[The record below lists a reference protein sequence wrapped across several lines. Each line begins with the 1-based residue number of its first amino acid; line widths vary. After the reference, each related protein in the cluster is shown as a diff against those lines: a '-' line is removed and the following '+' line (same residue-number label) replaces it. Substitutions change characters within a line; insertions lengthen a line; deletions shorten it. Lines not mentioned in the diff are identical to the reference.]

1 VDADDFQIGWG
12 GFEGDEAVN
21 AVKMWLRRLED
32 WVGQKVDQINYLVPG
47 KSSNIFASGW
57 AAFTEL
63 TIVQFQDIEQV
74 PKYDCSTSPA
84 LFFIAR
90 NGTVM
95 LCSSGYVPL

>member
-1 VDADDFQIGWG
+1 MDPDDVQIGWG

-32 WVGQKVDQINYLVPG
+32 WVGQKVDQINNLVPG
-47 KSSNIFASGW
+47 KSTNIFASGW

-74 PKYDCSTSPA
+74 PEYGYWTTPA
-84 LFFIAR
+84 SFFIAR
-90 NGTVM
+90 NDTL
-95 LCSSGYVPL
+95 LCFVL